1 VNQRSSSTDSFLSD
15 VASGVR
21 SVLEA
26 SGHPLKKVNL
36 TPCFLHWNSWT
47 KESRRTRLEEP
58 RRRRR
63 RAGAPPPSLRVSCFF
78 RDDAFLYTAPSLSSS
93 ATRSLVVVLMSD
105 LISARPPRWASCRHQ
120 STTSAKHGHRRHSWW
135 ASPVLTAIC
144 SHTRATPTYSLMHA
158 WSPTW
163 SVVCHVSLY
172 VLLLVPILHKPVR
185 RFEDFG
191 VAFGLCWRLGPRTQA
206 VRQYASTEYV
216 IEVMSPYCTW
226 PCCPAHARSQSCL
239 ATLHTIRCWSSSSST
254 GYAVFQ
260 IWHSLISYVV
270 LYVLHFFSKRHVV

>member
-1 VNQRSSSTDSFLSD
+1 MSVFDWLNKLLPMSQNIILSSPFFSVHIYLNNNKHTRTCKLHLFLYIKRGSKACTPFSHVTLINSRHRIVNQRSSSTDSFLSD

-163 SVVCHVSLY
+163 SVVCHISLY

-191 VAFGLCWRLGPRTQA
+191 VAFGLC
-206 VRQYASTEYV
+206 
-216 IEVMSPYCTW
+216 
-226 PCCPAHARSQSCL
+226 
-239 ATLHTIRCWSSSSST
+239 
-254 GYAVFQ
+254 
-260 IWHSLISYVV
+260 
-270 LYVLHFFSKRHVV
+270 